1 VADLKKTLQDIPIV
15 GTLARYGYWW
25 ATLPTK
31 VNRILDHIQTMLP
44 ELRQLKQLL
53 TQELAQV
60 QQILPAIETKV
71 DNSVSALGSL
81 ENKINTSSGQTLE
94 QLKQLLTQEL
104 AQVQQIL
111 PIIET
116 KVDNSVSALESLE
129 NKINALSGQTSEQ
142 ITVDN
147 ILRQLGE
154 LSVNKQPNLTYF
166 NLRFSDYEILKWN
179 IKCLGYEL
187 ARQQLAQNS
196 VEIKDAIKIG
206 LTSKLCI
213 QKDIESD
220 WYLYWCSRLKC
231 APLYHRKLWE
241 FCYILQVLYDH
252 NLMKPGLNGL
262 GFGCGE
268 EPLPSLL
275 ASYDIHITITDLTFE
290 EAKQKGWVASGE
302 HASSLQ
308 KIKKEYLCP
317 SNLLDKNLSL
327 EYVDMNDIPERLF
340 GQFDFCWSSCAL
352 EHLGSL
358 ENGLGFIE
366 NSLNV
371 LKPGGIAVHTTE
383 FNLTGASTIDNWPT
397 VLFTEDEMN
406 KLSES
411 LTEKGHI
418 VSPFDFNKGSGPI
431 DHFIDVPPFRWQSS
445 FMVNTLPSPCHL
457 KLSIHG
463 IPCTSIG
470 IVVQKVN

>member
-1 VADLKKTLQDIPIV
+1 MLEYMACGRREGVLVADLKKTLQEMPIV

-25 ATLPTK
+25 ATLPAK
-31 VNRILDHIQTMLP
+31 VNRILEHIQTMLF
-44 ELRQLKQLL
+44 ELKQLKQLL
-53 TQELAQV
+53 TQELTQV
-60 QQILPAIETKV
+60 QQTLP
-71 DNSVSALGSL
+71 N
-81 ENKINTSSGQTLE
+81 
-94 QLKQLLTQEL
+94 
-104 AQVQQIL
+104 
-111 PIIET
+111 IET

-129 NKINALSGQTSEQ
+129 DKINTLSGQTLEQ
-142 ITVDN
+142 TTVDK

-154 LSVNKQPNLTYF
+154 LTINKQPNLTYF
-166 NLRFSDYEILKWN
+166 NQKFSDYEILRWN
-179 IKCLGYEL
+179 VKCLGYEF
-187 ARQQLAQNS
+187 ARQQLAQHS
-196 VEIKDAIKIG
+196 VEIKDAIKVG
-206 LTSKLCI
+206 LTSKLCV

-220 WYLYWCSRLKC
+220 WFFYWCSKLNC

-241 FCYILQVLYDH
+241 FCYILQVLHDH
-252 NLMKPGLNGL
+252 SLMKPGLNGV

-290 EAKQKGWVASGE
+290 QAEKKGWVTSSQ

-308 KIKKEYLCP
+308 KIKREYLCS

-327 EYVDMNDIPERLF
+327 EYVNMNDIPERLF
-340 GQFDFCWSSCAL
+340 GQFDFCWSACAL

-358 ENGLGFIE
+358 ENGLEFIE

-383 FNLTGASTIDNWPT
+383 FNLTGTPTIDDWPT
-397 VLFTEDEMN
+397 VLFTEDDMN
-406 KLSES
+406 KLAEN
-411 LTEKGHI
+411 LMAKGHI
-418 VSPFDFNKGSGPI
+418 IPPFDFNKGSGPI
-431 DHFIDVPPFRWQSS
+431 DHFVDVPPFPWQST
-445 FMVNTLPSPCHL
+445 FMINTLPSPCHL

-470 IVVQKVN
+470 IIVQKAN